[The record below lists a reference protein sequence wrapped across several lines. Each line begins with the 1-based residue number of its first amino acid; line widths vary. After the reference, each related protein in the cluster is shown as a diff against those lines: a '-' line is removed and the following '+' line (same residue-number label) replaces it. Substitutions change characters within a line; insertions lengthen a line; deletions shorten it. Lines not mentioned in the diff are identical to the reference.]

1 MYRVVTNTVSVCN
14 RGRIRQVDLGPW
26 LPSMAEANRWADYL
40 RLTGLY
46 DAVSVQSNGVNGVAL
61 VTEDLAS

>member
-1 MYRVVTNTVSVCN
+1 
-14 RGRIRQVDLGPW
+14 
-26 LPSMAEANRWADYL
+26 MAEANRWADYL
-40 RLTGLY
+40 RVTGIY